1 VEAEVKAKFPEAR
14 ITLLEG
20 GGGVFD
26 VKCDGK
32 LIFSKLGVK
41 GQRFPHEGEITR
53 LIDKEIG

>member
-1 VEAEVKAKFPEAR
+1 MKAKFPEAR